1 MPDAVTAT
9 LLANWTGASGSEA
22 ARIVAS
28 FEKVVEKPNAFLDST
43 LNLYTV
49 LGIRVAVVV

>member
-1 MPDAVTAT
+1 MPDAVTAK
-9 LLANWTGASGSEA
+9 LLANWTGASGREA

-49 LGIRVAVVV
+49 LGIRVAIVV